1 MRVSKYTLLALK
13 HQIEALIG
21 NFNYDTLRTF
31 NYHFV
36 IMTLSCAWAPIT
48 NQIYTFGPFP
58 SHTVTKFLVQV
69 HLNYSTLF
77 ANSHFITECLV
88 FTYVLVISEWLYWTN
103 GWPLIWIWFHSCHLA
118 SYLNLKANHWIDK
131 PNSNSTI
138 RNKY

>member
-58 SHTVTKFLVQV
+58 SHRDEIFGTGTSELFNIICKFTFHYRVFSVYLCSCYFWVTLLNKWSTPYLDLISFLSSRFLFELEGQSLNWQTQFKF
-69 HLNYSTLF
+69 
-77 ANSHFITECLV
+77 
-88 FTYVLVISEWLYWTN
+88 
-103 GWPLIWIWFHSCHLA
+103 
-118 SYLNLKANHWIDK
+118 NHTK
-131 PNSNSTI
+131 
-138 RNKY
+138 

>member
-88 FTYVLVISEWLYWTN
+88 FTYVLVISE
-103 GWPLIWIWFHSCHLA
+103 
-118 SYLNLKANHWIDK
+118 
-131 PNSNSTI
+131 
-138 RNKY
+138 